1 MGVKQMLTFAA
12 IQDIQYVVMHK
23 SDFLRNE
30 KGAQYAHVAET
41 KSWLSAESNK
51 IECKANVF
59 GPRAHRKPARSVS
72 PDQHRGKK
80 RRWMCDSKV
89 K

>member
-1 MGVKQMLTFAA
+1 LFGRLYDTQKNGHIHHALRVKLKASRHMGVKQMLTFAA

-41 KSWLSAESNK
+41 KS
-51 IECKANVF
+51 
-59 GPRAHRKPARSVS
+59 
-72 PDQHRGKK
+72 
-80 RRWMCDSKV
+80 
-89 K
+89 